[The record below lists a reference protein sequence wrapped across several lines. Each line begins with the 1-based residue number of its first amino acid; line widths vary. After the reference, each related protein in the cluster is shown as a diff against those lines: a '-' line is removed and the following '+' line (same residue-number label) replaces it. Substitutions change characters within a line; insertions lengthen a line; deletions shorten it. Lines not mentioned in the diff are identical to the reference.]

1 MPEKRLKLS
10 AGETRNMNST
20 ASRIARGFLLR
31 TALTILIVDILV
43 AMFALG
49 AVFLSGELAALGDAW
64 QPEMSREIVVPPQGS
79 WQERLR
85 GVQYIFQLPD
95 GLPNTLPVG
104 RFLVPAAWVGLALV
118 MAEALVLTLQH
129 RGARKRVMRLM
140 APLRQ
145 MADAAREF
153 ADVRFDERKAHQLE
167 DAIESLQVQSP
178 TARVS
183 TGDSELT
190 GLETAVNKLIQRM
203 HEAYRQQ
210 IRFVSDASHELR
222 TPIAV
227 VRGYADLLS
236 RWGKDD
242 PKVMEEAVGAIR
254 DEADNMQKLVEQLLY
269 LARGDAGRQPFTPQ
283 KVMLDELARDAFE
296 EYELI
301 DKAHAWKIRVD
312 GPVAARGD
320 EAMLK
325 QLLRVLADN
334 AVRYSAPGTAIT
346 LRAFVS
352 DKGLPAM
359 SVQDNGPGI
368 AAADLPHIF
377 ERFYRSDPARV
388 KGGTGLGLSIAKWI
402 ADRHDGSIDVFS
414 SPGLGSRFT
423 VTLQAWEEPGKA
435 DAPAKERAAGGA

>member
-1 MPEKRLKLS
+1 MSEN
-10 AGETRNMNST
+10 RNMHST
-20 ASRIARGFLLR
+20 ARRIARGFLLR
-31 TALTILIVDILV
+31 TLLTVFIIDLLV
-43 AMFALG
+43 AASVVLAFC
-49 AVFLSGELAALGDAW
+49 LSGELAALGDAW
-64 QPEMSREIVVPPQGS
+64 QPELLRRLAFPANGTLFD
-79 WQERLR
+79 RLR
-85 GVQYIFQLPD
+85 GAQYVFSLP
-95 GLPNTLPVG
+95 GSTPHVLPAGP
-104 RFLVPAAWVGLALV
+104 FLLPAAISALALLG
-118 MAEALVLTLQH
+118 AEAVVLTVQH

-145 MADAAREF
+145 MAEAAREF
-153 ADVRFDERKAHQLE
+153 SRVRFDERKAHQLE
-167 DAIESLQVQSP
+167 DAIESLSVQSP
-178 TARVS
+178 SARVF
-183 TGDSELT
+183 TGDSELM
-190 GLETAVNKLIQRM
+190 GLETAVNKLVQRM

-227 VRGYADLLS
+227 IRGYAGLLS

-242 PKVMEEAVGAIR
+242 PKVMEEAVAAIR
-254 DEADNMQKLVEQLLY
+254 DEADNMQRLVEQLLY
-269 LARGDAGRQPFTPQ
+269 LARGDAGRTPFTPTR
-283 KVMLDELARDAFE
+283 VMLDELVREAFE

-301 DKAHAWKIRVD
+301 DKTHAWKIRLD
-312 GPVAARGD
+312 GSIAARGD

-334 AVRYSAPGTAIT
+334 ALKFSPPGTAIT

-352 DKGLPAM
+352 EKGLPAM

-402 ADRHDGSIDVFS
+402 ADRHDGFIDVYS

-423 VTLQAWEEPGKA
+423 VSLPPDVAVPPGG
-435 DAPAKERAAGGA
+435 APAKDGVAQGV